1 MSYLY
6 ILHKQRGSRNP
17 EIHYATTD
25 YDDMIIEFYRI
36 HKLGDNS
43 MNVFRVELNK
53 SYRKDD
59 SPYSMSSVQ
68 LSNGSKMNITNKIN
82 IQEEYKRVCRDR
94 KIDNVLSFNI
104 S

>member
-6 ILHKQRGSRNP
+6 ILYHQRGAKNP
-17 EIHYATTD
+17 EIHYTSTN
-25 YDDMIIEFYRI
+25 YDDMIIELYRI
-36 HKLGDNS
+36 RKLGDS
-43 MNVFRVELNK
+43 FINVFRVELNK

-59 SPYSMSSVQ
+59 SQYSMSSVQ